1 MTLYQ
6 HIQKRCAATLNA
18 LFGPSG
24 HNFTNQQ
31 IEITPAT
38 NSKFGHYQC
47 NSAMKLAKTLGKP
60 PRAIA
65 EDIRT
70 HMLGQEDPANPMF
83 AAIEVAGP
91 GFINF
96 ALSGAFLSNL
106 INAQLLDPMHGCS
119 KIAPQQKVV
128 VDFSSPNIAKE
139 MHVGHLRSTIIG
151 DCIAR
156 SLEFL
161 GYDVLRLNHVGDW
174 GTQFGMLIAY
184 LTAEHMDL
192 QEIRDMDI
200 ARLLTMYRAAKTKF
214 DEDAQFKERAQKAV
228 VSLQQGDV
236 NSLQIWEAICASS
249 RAAFEEIYRM
259 LDIRVEE
266 RGESFYNPYLPLVIA
281 NLEEQNLITVSDG
294 AKCVYVDG
302 FTNREG
308 QALPLIVQKS
318 DGGYNYATTDLAAL
332 RHRVDVENADWLIYV
347 TDSGQSQHFSMVFAA
362 CRLAH
367 YYDPSK
373 VRVDHVPFGL
383 VLRADGKKFQTRAGD
398 TERLIDLLNSA
409 INKAQEILSARN
421 YTDATP
427 DELAH
432 MAHVLGINAVKYS
445 DLACHRTGD
454 YVFSLDRMLQ
464 FEGNTAAF
472 VCYAYVRVQ
481 SIKRKIGAN
490 LEQLLH
496 STKIDLQTAEE
507 VELALQT
514 VQFAEILD
522 DFVNELLPH
531 RLTEYLYRLAEKF
544 HTFFHNC
551 RVEGTEQQNSRI
563 LLCEAVARVLAQGFE
578 LLGLKPLEKM

>member
-1 MTLYQ
+1 
-6 HIQKRCAATLNA
+6 
-18 LFGPSG
+18 
-24 HNFTNQQ
+24 
-31 IEITPAT
+31 
-38 NSKFGHYQC
+38 
-47 NSAMKLAKTLGKP
+47 
-60 PRAIA
+60 
-65 EDIRT
+65 
-70 HMLGQEDPANPMF
+70 
-83 AAIEVAGP
+83 
-91 GFINF
+91 
-96 ALSGAFLSNL
+96 
-106 INAQLLDPMHGCS
+106 
-119 KIAPQQKVV
+119 
-128 VDFSSPNIAKE
+128 
-139 MHVGHLRSTIIG
+139 
-151 DCIAR
+151 
-156 SLEFL
+156 
-161 GYDVLRLNHVGDW
+161 
-174 GTQFGMLIAY
+174 
-184 LTAEHMDL
+184 
-192 QEIRDMDI
+192 
-200 ARLLTMYRAAKTKF
+200 
-214 DEDAQFKERAQKAV
+214 
-228 VSLQQGDV
+228 
-236 NSLQIWEAICASS
+236 
-249 RAAFEEIYRM
+249 
-259 LDIRVEE
+259 
-266 RGESFYNPYLPLVIA
+266 
-281 NLEEQNLITVSDG
+281 
-294 AKCVYVDG
+294 
-302 FTNREG
+302 
-308 QALPLIVQKS
+308 
-318 DGGYNYATTDLAAL
+318 
-332 RHRVDVENADWLIYV
+332 
-347 TDSGQSQHFSMVFAA
+347 
-362 CRLAH
+362 
-367 YYDPSK
+367 
-373 VRVDHVPFGL
+373 
-383 VLRADGKKFQTRAGD
+383 KKFQTRACD